1 MLSIIIG
8 NDEVSPNPKTG
19 MILGD
24 GDPSATHKG
33 NVTKFS
39 KSLDQ
44 IRVDLETK
52 TGSEKQKAD
61 EHDHDPGST
70 YPGGPPV
77 GTGGVIAVAAN
88 AVSNRTATDGSV
100 TGLKTA
106 SGAIGTSKTIDDS
119 MQRSEVGEPTISS
132 PKTINGGS
140 TAEFAHNRGYPIPY
154 CVFANSEDGGFLA
167 DMQDN
172 NKIYVKNNA
181 INPISGVYVACYGSA
196 SIT

>member
-1 MLSIIIG
+1 MLNIIIG
-8 NDEVSPNPKTG
+8 NDEASPNPETG

-24 GDPSATHKG
+24 SNPASTNKG

-39 KSLDQ
+39 KSFDQ

-70 YPGGPPV
+70 YPGGPPI
-77 GTGGVIAVAAN
+77 GTGGVVAIAVD
-88 AVSNRTATDGSV
+88 AVSNRTAKDGSV
-100 TGLKTA
+100 TGSKTA
-106 SGAIGTSKTIDDS
+106 AGAIGTNECIDDS
-119 MQRSEVGEPTISS
+119 MQRSEVGDPTISS
-132 PKTINGGS
+132 PKNINGGS
-140 TAEFAHNRGYPIPY
+140 TAEFVHNKGYPIPY
-154 CVFANSEDGGFLA
+154 CVYANSEDGGFLA

-181 INPISGVYVACYGSA
+181 INPISGVYVACYGAA
-196 SIT
+196 SIS